1 VEWRIGQHQ
10 GMYLR
15 RCYREKE
22 GKRHAY
28 WALVESYR
36 TERGPRQRV
45 MAWLGA
51 MDEKG
56 RLGVKRCVAWQD
68 DEQADLFVEAEE
80 PEWVEV
86 DLKRVRV
93 ERTRRFGG
101 PWLGRELLRQLE
113 LDRVLEESLRRGRE
127 QVPWPLMAMVL
138 VLGRLSDPSSELRL
152 AEHFYAHSALPE
164 LLGVPAGKVN
174 EDRLYRALD
183 ALLPHKEELEKHL
196 RQKLGELF
204 ALDYDLLL
212 YDVTSTYFEGQARAN
227 PLAQRGYSRDHR
239 PDCKQV
245 NLALVVSRS
254 GMPVGYEVFA
264 GNRHD
269 ATTLEE
275 IIEHIEKLHGRAAR
289 IWVLDRG
296 MVSEENV
303 ELLKQGGRRYIVG
316 TPKSMLKRYERELLA
331 QDWRLVHEGLEVRLC
346 PAPDGA
352 EVFILCRS
360 AERRE
365 KEQAIHARFEK
376 RIEEGLH
383 KIEAACSQRKQ
394 NPLLI
399 AQRVGR
405 LLGHN
410 TRAAALFQVQVDA
423 DNQGAARL
431 RWTKSE
437 LWRDWARLSEGCYL
451 LRSNVV
457 DWTPEEL
464 WRAYIQLTQA
474 EDAFHIQKSDL
485 QIRPLWHQKSER
497 VQAHILVC
505 FLAYV
510 LWKTLEAQCR
520 QAGLGDEPRKV
531 FSELSEIAL
540 VDVVLPTRNG
550 VILRKRCIGQ
560 PNQHQ
565 LILLQ
570 RLGLRLPTVPEFALV

>member
-1 VEWRIGQHQ
+1 
-10 GMYLR
+10 MYLR

-36 TERGPRQRV
+36 TARGPRQRV
-45 MAWLGA
+45 VAWLGA

-56 RLGVKRCVAWQD
+56 RLGVKRCAAGQG
-68 DEQADLFVEAEE
+68 DEQADLFVEREE

-113 LDRVLEESLRRGRE
+113 LDRVLEQSLSRGRE
-127 QVPWPLMAMVL
+127 QVRWPLMAMVL

-152 AEHFYAHSALPE
+152 AEHFYGHSALPE
-164 LLGVPAGKVN
+164 LLGVPAEKVN

-212 YDVTSTYFEGQARAN
+212 YDVTSTYFEGQANAN

-239 PDCKQV
+239 PDCKQI

-275 IIEHIEKLHGRAAR
+275 IIEHIEKLHGRASR

-303 ELLKQGGRRYIVG
+303 EILKQGGRRYIVG

-331 QDWRLVHEGLEVRLC
+331 QEWHRVHEGLEVRLC

-365 KEQAIHARFEK
+365 KEQAIHARFER
-376 RIEEGLH
+376 RIEEGLR
-383 KIEAACSQRKQ
+383 KIEAACSRHKQ

-405 LLGHN
+405 LLGNN
-410 TRAAALFQVQVDA
+410 TRAAALFEVQVGA
-423 DNQGAARL
+423 DRRGAAHL
-431 RWTKSE
+431 RWNKSE
-437 LWRDWARLSEGCYL
+437 AWRDCAQLSEGCYL

-457 DWTPEEL
+457 DWPPEEL
-464 WRAYIQLTQA
+464 WRAYIQLTEA

-485 QIRPLWHQKSER
+485 RIRPVWHQKPER

-531 FSELSEIAL
+531 FSEISEIAL
-540 VDVVLPTRNG
+540 VDLLLPTRNG
-550 VILRKRCIGQ
+550 VTLRKRCIGQ

-570 RLGLRLPTVPEFALV
+570 HLGLRLPAAPEFALV